1 MCRERKQIQR
11 VHTIQ
16 EYSGSFT
23 IEAVFVLPMIL
34 FLLIAIIEVSFYLHD
49 TCVVNACMNE
59 TLSQIAS
66 VARKDSKIQIHKIVL
81 GIPMGISEEEQIRD
95 IMGKR
100 LERKLK
106 ICTFESARLKL
117 DHSEIS
123 MEVTLKFFRVYQFLL
138 PYIKGNQVQM
148 YHSVCMYDPATSIRY
163 ERLIVDEFRRTK
175 AAEKLKE
182 LLEAAADYLT

>member
-1 MCRERKQIQR
+1 MYR
-11 VHTIQ
+11 VKKKNKRIPTIQ
-16 EYSGSFT
+16 EYEGSFT
-23 IEAVFVLPMIL
+23 IEAVFVLAIIL

-66 VARKDSKIQIHKIVL
+66 VARKDSEIQIHKTVL
-81 GIPMGISEEEQIRD
+81 GIPMGITEEEKIKD

-100 LERKLK
+100 LKRRLK

-117 DHSEIS
+117 DHSVIS
-123 MEVTLKFFRVYQFLL
+123 MDVTLKFFRVYRFLL
-138 PYIKGNQVQM
+138 PYIKGNRVQIR
-148 YHSVCMYDPATSIRY
+148 HSICMYDPTTSIRY

-175 AAEKLKE
+175 VADKLKE